1 MVDTVKGTTVIPA
14 HKKLTSTASATT
26 TQVSENGSVFST
38 KVADTQRP
46 GQMQEIINSDW
57 ESGILTRE
65 DSKLKFF
72 GKPLDH
78 KYIFNYQEY
87 VKRTGDKNVT
97 IGQIQSRYKI
107 PDGVLRKGELSGFP
121 GHVEWYKLSNYP
133 ELQKFPI
140 PKECIEKYV
149 PEDSLK

>member
-14 HKKLTSTASATT
+14 HKQLSPTTSTGTT
-26 TQVSENGSVFST
+26 PANENGSVFAT
-38 KVADTQRP
+38 KVADTKRP

-65 DSKLKFF
+65 DTLFK
-72 GKPLDH
+72 LDH

-97 IGQIQSRYKI
+97 IGQIKSRYKI
-107 PDGVLRKGELSGFP
+107 PDGILRKKDDLYDYP
-121 GHVEWYKLSNYP
+121 GNLDNYKLSKYP

>member
-1 MVDTVKGTTVIPA
+1 MVDSVKGTVIPA
-14 HKKLTSTASATT
+14 HKKLSPTASVGATPT
-26 TQVSENGSVFST
+26 NDNGSVFAT
-38 KVADTQRP
+38 KTADKQRP
-46 GQMQEIINSDW
+46 GQMQELINSDW

-65 DSKLKFF
+65 DTLFK
-72 GKPLDH
+72 LDH

-87 VKRTGDKNVT
+87 VKRTGDKDIT
-97 IGQIQSRYKI
+97 IGQIKSRYKI
-107 PDGVLRKGELSGFP
+107 PDGILRKKDDLYDYP
-121 GHVEWYKLSNYP
+121 GNLDNYKLSNYP